1 MIKDAPPKS
10 ASPAAPVPAPA
21 PAVAPAPTTVPAP
34 ATTSSATPASAAT
47 PVSAATPTSETP
59 ATASPRDASTPA
71 PREGKQGGGGT
82 FAPGSNTALKAE
94 VRAKSGANPR
104 QKLTDDELTARMEQ
118 MKLKNAERT
127 RKFERAEADQRTH
140 DQSVARGVEE
150 ARKKKIADE
159 ERRRR
164 GEEDRKKMDD
174 ERAKNRERKLRAM
187 EHKDGGWDRGKL
199 EEQQEDSRDFRGA
212 SGGVR
217 GARGIDSLAGSRYSR
232 EDGDGGHDADDNY
245 RGRGRGQARGRGTPG
260 RGRGRGGGLA
270 PSNGANPA
278 PAQEKPVLTKLDFP
292 ALPGAEL
299 LGSPLGNTTWG
310 DEMNALDAKLTKEQ

>member
-1 MIKDAPPKS
+1 
-10 ASPAAPVPAPA
+10 
-21 PAVAPAPTTVPAP
+21 
-34 ATTSSATPASAAT
+34 
-47 PVSAATPTSETP
+47 
-59 ATASPRDASTPA
+59 
-71 PREGKQGGGGT
+71 
-82 FAPGSNTALKAE
+82 
-94 VRAKSGANPR
+94 
-104 QKLTDDELTARMEQ
+104 MEQ

-232 EDGDGGHDADDNY
+232 DDQDGGHDADDNF

-260 RGRGRGGGLA
+260 RGRGGRGGGLI

-310 DEMNALDAKLTKEQ
+310 DEMNALDDKLTKEQ

>member
-1 MIKDAPPKS
+1 
-10 ASPAAPVPAPA
+10 
-21 PAVAPAPTTVPAP
+21 
-34 ATTSSATPASAAT
+34 
-47 PVSAATPTSETP
+47 
-59 ATASPRDASTPA
+59 
-71 PREGKQGGGGT
+71 
-82 FAPGSNTALKAE
+82 
-94 VRAKSGANPR
+94 
-104 QKLTDDELTARMEQ
+104 MEQ

-140 DQSVARGVEE
+140 DQSVARGIEE

-199 EEQQEDSRDFRGA
+199 EEQDDSRDFRGS

-217 GARGIDSLAGSRYSR
+217 GARGIETLAGSRYAR
-232 EDGDGGHDADDNY
+232 EDRDNGHDASDSY
-245 RGRGRGQARGRGTPG
+245 RGRGRGQARGRGPPG
-260 RGRGRGGGLA
+260 RGRGRGGALT
-270 PSNGANPA
+270 PSNGADPA
-278 PAQEKPVLTKLDFP
+278 PVQEKPVLTKLDFP
-292 ALPGAEL
+292 ALPGADL

-310 DEMNALDAKLTKEQ
+310 DEMDALDEKLAKEK